1 MSGCVKT
8 ALAHSMYASCD
19 CHYHNSSASG
29 NKCVDDRQMF
39 AEVGPKHKTPALD
52 FQLLLCPVP
61 YLPPMCPYCR
71 TPSPRAS
78 AALAPLRVS
87 MDTKLTFIMFL
98 PTVVFRKD
106 LINAGAPSRTEQ
118 NLSDK
123 VWLQVCDPSR
133 EGSPAHSAGRPPEA
147 ACDKHHKL
155 LIMDFQRAGS
165 EL

>member
-1 MSGCVKT
+1 MSKQPWRIACMHRVTATTTT
-8 ALAHSMYASCD
+8 ALPLEINVWMTGRCLQRWDQNTKPQHWI
-19 CHYHNSSASG
+19 SSSFSA
-29 NKCVDDRQMF
+29 
-39 AEVGPKHKTPALD
+39 P
-52 FQLLLCPVP
+52 CPIC
-61 YLPPMCPYCR
+61 LPMCPYCR
-71 TPSPRAS
+71 TPSPLAS
-78 AALAPLRVS
+78 AALAPLWVS